1 MRMASA
7 GANEWQHAGRNR
19 AGKGHQKPK
28 VVPGQRLP
36 APACTDRGSPG
47 TPQRALLPL
56 RALTGR
62 PLYHPRPDGP
72 NFVTAV
78 GILAPYPPTLCPHQ
92 RLLQMSLP
100 SRGSGGDLEPP
111 ASNLVGSILPL
122 PFPPPPGFQPRTLRP
137 TQPAGDREEGRC
149 TEKAISSAV
158 PRRTPRAGH
167 GAAPRNPPQGTWAE
181 TDGFGGKKK

>member
-1 MRMASA
+1 MASA
-7 GANEWQHAGRNR
+7 GANEWQHAGRNC

-72 NFVTAV
+72 NFVTAA
-78 GILAPYPPTLCPHQ
+78 GILAPYP
-92 RLLQMSLP
+92 
-100 SRGSGGDLEPP
+100 
-111 ASNLVGSILPL
+111 
-122 PFPPPPGFQPRTLRP
+122 RTLSTP
-137 TQPAGDREEGRC
+137 T
-149 TEKAISSAV
+149 TSADV
-158 PRRTPRAGH
+158 FAVAWVRRGP
-167 GAAPRNPPQGTWAE
+167 GAACQQPG
-181 TDGFGGKKK
+181 GFHPSFAIPAPHPDFSL